1 MVPRPPR
8 TFFQALSR
16 PAKQKRAHHPDPF
29 NPKTT
34 KGWANALKVRSGL
47 LYRYECLVNVCC
59 DDDEQDTDVCAN
71 RVLGYALMYT
81 TMMNSTPCVAVAKT
95 RCAAH

>member
-34 KGWANALKVRSGL
+34 KGWANALKVRFQEVQESQEGAD
-47 LYRYECLVNVCC
+47 RS
-59 DDDEQDTDVCAN
+59 
-71 RVLGYALMYT
+71 RV
-81 TMMNSTPCVAVAKT
+81 P
-95 RCAAH
+95 HPW